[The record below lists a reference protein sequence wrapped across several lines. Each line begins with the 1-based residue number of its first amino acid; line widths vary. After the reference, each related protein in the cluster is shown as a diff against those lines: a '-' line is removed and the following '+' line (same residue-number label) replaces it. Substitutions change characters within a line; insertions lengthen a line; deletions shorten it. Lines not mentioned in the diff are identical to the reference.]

1 MIRWAFLVLLLLG
14 VAAATPSG
22 RVRLCCWN
30 LHNLFDSVDD
40 SYADEVLSAAEV
52 ESALAARAAVIR
64 SWDADVVG
72 VEEVEN
78 LALLERLAAQ
88 VGGMR
93 YALLVEGNDKQRGID
108 VGLLTRLPV
117 VGYKTHKDDVLRDG
131 IRYSRDCLEVHL
143 GGPLPFV
150 VLVNHFK
157 SKASGGARSDEKRR
171 AQAEGVAAL
180 VSRLG
185 PYVAVIGDLNDG
197 PGSWPL
203 EPLSFLR
210 DPFGGLTLEARATH
224 VHRGKPG
231 VLDHILLTPALYRYV
246 VPGSARVY
254 RGKAV
259 KAASDHGA
267 LRVDLGY

>member
-1 MIRWAFLVLLLLG
+1 MLILLVL
-14 VAAATPSG
+14 VPVWAAPGG
-22 RVRLCCWN
+22 RVRICCWN

-40 SYADEVLSAAEV
+40 SYADKVFSADEV
-52 ESALAARAAVIR
+52 ESALSARAEVIR
-64 SWDADVVG
+64 SWNADVVG

-78 LALLERLAAQ
+78 RALLERLAAH
-88 VGGMR
+88 VGGVK

-117 VGYKTHKDDVLRDG
+117 VGYKTHRDDVLTG
-131 IRYSRDCLEVHL
+131 GVRYSRDCLEVHL
-143 GGPLPFV
+143 GGKLPFV

-157 SKASGGARSDEKRR
+157 SKLGNSDEKRR

-203 EPLSFLR
+203 EPLAFLR

-246 VPGSARVY
+246 VPGSAKVY
-254 RGKAV
+254 RGKDV
-259 KAASDHGA
+259 QAASDHGA